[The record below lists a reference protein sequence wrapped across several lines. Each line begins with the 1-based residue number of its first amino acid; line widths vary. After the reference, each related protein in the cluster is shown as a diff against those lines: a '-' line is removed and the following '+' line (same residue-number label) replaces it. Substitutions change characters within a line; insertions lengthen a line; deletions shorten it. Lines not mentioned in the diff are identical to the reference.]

1 MDSVIDSTRQLCV
14 SALKGLK
21 KLINSELSG
30 PQGASPEFAGVFATN
45 TSRYMQIQVHTC
57 KYMQIQIYT
66 SKYNY
71 IHANTSTY
79 KQIQVYTCKYKYI
92 QANTNDRQQ
101 YWYVFG
107 CIRLYLYVLY
117 LFLYVFVCIINNI
130 DFFESDAMGTTRV
143 GTGGNLNAGKCILT
157 VFGKRSTA
165 AGGPTYRVSALTC
178 FFQLGLSCDTL
189 ALPPVSQSRW
199 VHAP

>member
-92 QANTNDRQQ
+92 QANTNDGANYFPMLYAILKGWAQVGKAFLEVTADEVDDLMQQ
-101 YWYVFG
+101 
-107 CIRLYLYVLY
+107 
-117 LFLYVFVCIINNI
+117 
-130 DFFESDAMGTTRV
+130 
-143 GTGGNLNAGKCILT
+143 
-157 VFGKRSTA
+157 
-165 AGGPTYRVSALTC
+165 TY
-178 FFQLGLSCDTL
+178 
-189 ALPPVSQSRW
+189 PM
-199 VHAP
+199 